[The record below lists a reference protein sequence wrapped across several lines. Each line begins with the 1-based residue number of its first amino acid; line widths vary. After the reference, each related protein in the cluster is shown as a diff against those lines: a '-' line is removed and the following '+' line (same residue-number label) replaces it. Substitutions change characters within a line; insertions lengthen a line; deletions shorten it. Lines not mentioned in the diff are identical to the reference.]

1 MKTTFTLL
9 TVLTMS
15 IFGIDAQA
23 AVSSKL
29 HLNLFND
36 GRFVVVVDGIR
47 YNDVGGTLAIHNLRA
62 GTHQVKIV
70 EVFGRQGRGRGQ
82 NAGREVLYN
91 GSVNIP
97 FRSAVFAR
105 LTDNYNLRVTEV
117 KQLNPPVRQ
126 RPVYRDNHRRN
137 GPTYGNRGGN
147 RGYNAFIS
155 TKQQM
160 RRASFDLNKLAI
172 AKQFVRSSRPT
183 SAEVSQLMNLM
194 AFDKT
199 KLELAKF
206 SYGFVVD
213 PFNFRQVRRSLTFD
227 SSVRQLD
234 RFIAN
239 QQTAPRNNRNRRRR

>member
-9 TVLTMS
+9 TVLTLS
-15 IFGIDAQA
+15 IFGIDAKA

-36 GRFVVVVDGIR
+36 GQFVVVVDGIR
-47 YNDVGGTLAIHNLRA
+47 YNNVGPSLSITNLRA

-70 EVFGRQGRGRGQ
+70 EVFGRRGGNRG
-82 NAGREVLYN
+82 NRSGREVLYN
-91 GSVNIP
+91 GSINIP
-97 FRSAVFAR
+97 FQSAVFAR
-105 LTDNYNLRVTEV
+105 LTNNYNLRVTEI
-117 KQLNPPVRQ
+117 KRLAPPVRQ
-126 RPVYRDNHRRN
+126 RPVYRDNRRRN
-137 GPTYGNRGGN
+137 APTYGNRGGYG
-147 RGYNAFIS
+147 GYNAFIA

-160 RRASFDLNKLAI
+160 RRASFDRNKLAI

-206 SYGFVVD
+206 SYGFVID
-213 PFNFRQVRRSLTFD
+213 PYNFRQVRRSLTFD

-239 QQTAPRNNRNRRRR
+239 QHTGPRNNRNRRR

>member
-9 TVLTMS
+9 TVLTLS

-36 GRFVVVVDGIR
+36 GQFVVVVDGIR
-47 YNDVGGTLAIHNLRA
+47 YADVGGTLAINNLRA

-70 EVFGRQGRGRGQ
+70 EIFGRQGRGRG
-82 NAGREVLYN
+82 NNSGREVLYN
-91 GSVNIP
+91 GSLNIP
-97 FRSAVFAR
+97 FQSAVFAR
-105 LTDNYNLRVTEV
+105 LTDRNNLRVTEI
-117 KQLNPPVRQ
+117 KRLSPPVRQ
-126 RPVYRDNHRRN
+126 QPVYRDNQRRN
-137 GPTYGNRGGN
+137 APTYGNRGGN

-160 RRASFDLNKLAI
+160 KRTSFDRNKLTI

-183 SAEVSQLMNLM
+183 SAEISQLMNLM

-213 PFNFRQVRRSLTFD
+213 RHNFRQVRRSLTFD

-239 QQTAPRNNRNRRRR
+239 QQTGPRNNRRR